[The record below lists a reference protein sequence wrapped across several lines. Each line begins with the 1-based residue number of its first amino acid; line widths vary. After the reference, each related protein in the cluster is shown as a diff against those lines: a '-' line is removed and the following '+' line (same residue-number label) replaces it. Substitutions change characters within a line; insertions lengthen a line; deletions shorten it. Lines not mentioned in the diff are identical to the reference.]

1 MRIGD
6 FMFVDETTIKLIA
19 GKGGDGCTSFRR
31 EKYIP
36 MGGPDGGNGGK
47 GGDIIFEVDKGLKTL
62 VDLRYRK
69 IIKADKGVNGKG
81 STKNGANASD
91 IVIKVPE
98 GTTIYNADNGLI
110 LADLLQDHEQVIIA
124 HGGRGGRGN
133 KAFATNNEPAPKFSE
148 LGCPGEEIIV
158 KCELKVLADIG
169 LIGMPSVGKST
180 ILSLISSAKPK
191 IAAYHFTTLN
201 PNLGVVNLKDNRSFV
216 MADLPGLIEG
226 ANTGVGLGLK
236 FLRHAMR
243 TKILAHVIDM
253 GSFEGRNPI
262 DDYKIIRKEIDNY
275 NEKLKKKKEIIIA
288 NKMDL
293 PGSEENLSLFQKE
306 FPHLKIYEI
315 SALNNQ
321 GLDTLLVDLAD
332 MLEEIPENEIYA
344 KEDYESYVVY
354 KFQNEKP
361 YTIRRD
367 NDVWLLEGE
376 EIEKLFKMTRFN
388 EDEAVLRFA
397 RKLKGMGVEEELERM
412 GAKRG
417 DEVQI
422 LDYIF
427 EFKE

>member
-1 MRIGD
+1 
-6 FMFVDETTIKLIA
+6 MFVDETTIKLIA

-62 VDLRYRK
+62 IDLRYKK

-81 STKNGANASD
+81 STRNGSNACD

-98 GTTIYNADNGLI
+98 GTTVYNADNGLVI
-110 LADLLQDHEQVIIA
+110 ADLTKDKERVIVA

-133 KAFATNNEPAPKFSE
+133 KAFATHSEPAPKFSE
-148 LGCPGEEIIV
+148 LGCPGEEVLV
-158 KCELKVLADIG
+158 KCELKVMADVG

-191 IAAYHFTTLN
+191 IGAYHFTTLN
-201 PNLGVVNLKDNRSFV
+201 PNLGVVKLKDDRSFV

-226 ANTGVGLGLK
+226 ANEGAGLGHK

-243 TKILAHVIDM
+243 TRILAHVIDM
-253 GSFEGRNPI
+253 GAFEGRNPI
-262 DDYKIIRKEIDNY
+262 EDYKIIRNEVESF
-275 NEKLKKKKEIIIA
+275 NEKLKNKKEIVIA

-293 PGSEENLSLFQKE
+293 ETAKENLELFKAE
-306 FPHLKIYEI
+306 FPQVKVYEI
-315 SALNNQ
+315 SALNNE
-321 GLDTLLVDLAD
+321 GFDEMLVDLAN
-332 MLEEIPENEIYA
+332 MLDEIPDEDIYD
-344 KEDYESYVVY
+344 EQDYESYVVY

-361 YTIRRD
+361 YTIKND
-367 NDVWLLEGE
+367 NGVWLVEGD
-376 EIEKLFKMTRFN
+376 EIEKLFKMTRFT

-397 RKLKGMGVEEELERM
+397 RKLKGMGVEEELERL

>member
-1 MRIGD
+1 
-6 FMFVDETTIKLIA
+6 MFVDETTIKLIA

-62 VDLRYRK
+62 IDLRYKK
-69 IIKADKGVNGKG
+69 IVKADKGMNGKG
-81 STKNGANASD
+81 SSRHGKNAED
-91 IVIKVPE
+91 IIIKVPE
-98 GTTIYNADNGLI
+98 GTTIYDADNNLVI
-110 LADLLQDHEQVIIA
+110 ADLIHDKEQVIVA

-133 KAFATNNEPAPKFSE
+133 KAFATHSEPAPKFSE
-148 LGCPGEEIIV
+148 LGCPGEELYIR
-158 KCELKVLADIG
+158 CELKVMADVG

-191 IAAYHFTTLN
+191 IGAYHFTTLN
-201 PNLGVVNLKDNRSFV
+201 PNLGVVKLEDNRSFV

-226 ANTGVGLGLK
+226 AAEGAGLGLK

-243 TKILAHVIDM
+243 TRILVHVIDM
-253 GSFEGRNPI
+253 GASEGRNPI
-262 DDYKIIRKEIDNY
+262 EDYEKIRLEVEKY
-275 NEKLKKKKEIIIA
+275 NEKLKNKKEVVVA

-293 PGSEENLSLFQKE
+293 PDALENLKLFKE
-306 FPHLKIYEI
+306 KYPELNVFEV
-315 SALNNQ
+315 SALNQ
-321 GLDTLLVDLAD
+321 EGFVDLLKELANI
-332 MLEEIPENEIYA
+332 LEEVPEADIYNE
-344 KEDYESYVVY
+344 EEYESYIVY

-361 YTIRRD
+361 YTIHND
-367 NDVWLLEGE
+367 NGVWVLEGD
-376 EIEKLFKMTRFN
+376 EIEKLFKMTRFT
-388 EDEAVLRFA
+388 EDEAVVRFA
-397 RKLKGMGVEEELERM
+397 RKLKGMGVEDELERL

-417 DEVQI
+417 DDVQI